1 MTSRRAVKCNS
12 FSCRK
17 SRLYALSWR
26 INSDSFRPLSKSC
39 SPRREIDI
47 SCAVLRLEKTDS
59 DVCLRS
65 WPRLAAMSTATYE
78 LEMANATANATM
90 MDVEAFLE
98 QNLGRRYR
106 SLTESVV
113 LVTVYCVIFLTGIAG
128 NLCTCIVIVR
138 NKRMHTA
145 TNYYLFS
152 LAVSDLLTLLLGQ
165 SLPLYVL
172 IGDAYKSSAV
182 ASLSLFDVS
191 VFWLTWYIVT
201 HA

>member
-1 MTSRRAVKCNS
+1 
-12 FSCRK
+12 
-17 SRLYALSWR
+17 
-26 INSDSFRPLSKSC
+26 
-39 SPRREIDI
+39 
-47 SCAVLRLEKTDS
+47 
-59 DVCLRS
+59 
-65 WPRLAAMSTATYE
+65 MSTATYE

-191 VFWLTWYIVT
+191 VF
-201 HA
+201 